1 MVRVQRTRDS
11 SSLTLLEMLVL
22 LSLLIVSLSVSHST
36 AGGSFNYLGNVI
48 AVLYRFALHILN
60 YC

>member
-1 MVRVQRTRDS
+1 MVRVQRTTDS
-11 SSLTLLEMLVL
+11 SSLTLSEMLVL

-48 AVLYRFALHILN
+48 TVLCRFALHILDF
-60 YC
+60 C